1 VGTLEGIVLFDK
13 PSGMSSNA
21 ALQSVRRLFE
31 RPKAGHA
38 GTLDP
43 FATGL
48 LPICLGEA
56 TKFAGIPLAADKTY
70 EAVVRLG
77 LATSTGDSSGTP
89 LLSGSVEGCLDRLPE
104 VLEAFRGEFDQ
115 VPPMFSALKHK
126 GQPLYKY
133 ARAGVEVERAP
144 RRVRIFQLDVI
155 STTKEDV
162 TLLVRCS
169 KGTYIRTLAHDIGVR
184 LGCGGHLVAL
194 RRTRIG
200 ALDAHDSV
208 TLDALASM
216 NLSQRIKHIY
226 PADLILAELPWLDLS
241 PSSASAVLQG
251 RPVEG
256 PSEILGGMVR
266 LYDDAGRFLGLGL
279 ADAAGRVVPKRMCSR
294 PLPGSRQ
301 VT

>member
-1 VGTLEGIVLFDK
+1 
-13 PSGMSSNA
+13 MSSNA
-21 ALQSVRRLFE
+21 ALQCVRRLFE

-56 TKFAGIPLAADKTY
+56 TKFAGIPLAAHKTY
-70 EAVVRLG
+70 EAVVTLG
-77 LATSTGDSSGTP
+77 LATSTGDSTGAA
-89 LLSGSVEGCLDRLPE
+89 LFSGSVDGYIDRLPE
-104 VLEAFRGEFDQ
+104 TLEGFRGEFDQ

-133 ARAGVEVERAP
+133 ARAGAEVERAP
-144 RRVRIFQLDVI
+144 RRVHIFQLDI
-155 STTKEDV
+155 LSASKQDV

-184 LGCGGHLVAL
+184 LGCGGHLAAL

-200 ALDAHDSV
+200 TLDVHDAV
-208 TLDALASM
+208 TLDSLASM
-216 NLSQRIKHIY
+216 NLSQRIKHVH
-226 PADLILAELPWLDLS
+226 PADLVLAELPWLGLDPL
-241 PSSASAVLQG
+241 SASAVLQG

-256 PSEILGGMVR
+256 PSQGVSGMVR
-266 LYDDAGRFLGLGL
+266 LYDDAGRFLGL
-279 ADAAGRVVPKRMCSR
+279 AVRDAQGRVVPKRMCSR
-294 PLPGSRQ
+294 PLLGSRQ
-301 VT
+301 II